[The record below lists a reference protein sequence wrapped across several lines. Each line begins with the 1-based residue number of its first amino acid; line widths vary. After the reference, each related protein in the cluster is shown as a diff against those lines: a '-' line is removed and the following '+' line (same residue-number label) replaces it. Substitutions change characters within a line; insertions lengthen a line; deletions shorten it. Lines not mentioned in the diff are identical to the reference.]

1 MVSGILI
8 AMAVVGAVGL
18 FIGLFL
24 GIAGI
29 KFKVEVDERE
39 EAVLSALPGNNCGGC
54 GYAGCANLAAAIA
67 KGEAPVNACPVG
79 GEPVGKEIAKTLAA
93 KGALVIVNYC
103 GSAKRAEETV
113 QEIEV
118 AGGKAEALQCD
129 ISDFTKAGEM
139 MDYVIKTYGRVDILV
154 NNAGITRDGLLM
166 KMSEEDFDAVLNTN
180 LKGAFNCMRHVA
192 RQMVKQRGGRIIN
205 ISSVSGVMGN
215 AGQVNYSASK
225 AGIIGMTK
233 SAARELA
240 SRGITVNAVAP
251 GFVNTEM
258 TEVLSDSVKE
268 AATAQ
273 IPLKTFGETK
283 DIAYAVAFL
292 ASDEARYIT
301 GQVLCVDGGMA
312 M

>member
-1 MVSGILI
+1 MFTDKIAIVTGAGRGI
-8 AMAVVGAVGL
+8 
-18 FIGLFL
+18 
-24 GIAGI
+24 
-29 KFKVEVDERE
+29 
-39 EAVLSALPGNNCGGC
+39 
-54 GYAGCANLAAAIA
+54 
-67 KGEAPVNACPVG
+67 
-79 GEPVGKEIAKTLAA
+79 GKEIAKTLAA

-113 QEIEV
+113 QEIEA

-180 LKGAFNCMRHVA
+180 LKGAFNCIKHIS
-192 RQMVKQRGGRIIN
+192 RQMLKQKSGHIIK

-233 SAARELA
+233 AVAREMA
-240 SRGITVNAVAP
+240 SRGITCNAVAP
-251 GFVNTEM
+251 GFIKTDM
-258 TEVLSDSVKE
+258 TDVLSDTIKE
-268 AATAQ
+268 SINAQ
-273 IPLKTFGETK
+273 IPMRTFGETA
-283 DIAYAVAFL
+283 DVANLVAFL
-292 ASDEARYIT
+292 ASDEAKYIT
-301 GQVLCVDGGMA
+301 GQVICVDGGMA
-312 M
+312 I